1 MLNSI
6 LPFTPEV
13 AEEVGGY
20 CLKHTNDVPQ
30 MMREVW
36 DYTAKS
42 FKDAD
47 KMSSPIQGSWMIFL
61 AQDRKPRRILEIGT
75 YSGYSALAWY
85 EGTKATQ
92 AEIITLE
99 LSPEMIAAA
108 RSVFDKYNVNDRVTL
123 IEGPAAE
130 SLKMLTG
137 TFDLI
142 FVDANKDGYEGYINT
157 ILNQNLLS
165 QDGVIMCDN
174 VFARGMT
181 ISTSSNP
188 TLSDSVRPY
197 WTACGKA
204 LRQFNNAVIE
214 DPRVD
219 VVMLPVFD
227 GVSFIKLKDQQM
239 EQVVNGHEATYSNRT
254 NLVT

>member
-6 LPFTPEV
+6 LPFSPEV
-13 AEEVGGY
+13 AKEVSEY
-20 CLKHTNDVPQ
+20 CLKYTNGVPQ
-30 MMREVW
+30 MMEEVW
-36 DYTAKS
+36 SYTAKS

-108 RSVFDKYNVNDRVTL
+108 RGIFDKYNVNDRVTL
-123 IEGPAAE
+123 IEGPADE
-130 SLKMLTG
+130 SLKTLEG

-142 FVDANKDGYEGYINT
+142 FVDANKDGYEGYVNT
-157 ILNQNLLS
+157 ILERNLLS
-165 QDGVIMCDN
+165 KNGLIMCDN

-181 ISTSSNP
+181 ISPEFNP
-188 TLSDSVRPY
+188 TLPDSVRPY

-239 EQVVNGHEATYSNRT
+239 ENGQGVTNSNGATF
-254 NLVT
+254 

>member
-13 AEEVGGY
+13 AEEVSEY
-20 CLKHTNDVPQ
+20 CLKHTNAAPQ
-30 MMREVW
+30 TMNEVW

-61 AQDRKPRRILEIGT
+61 AQDRKPKRILEIGT

-108 RSVFDKYNVNDRVTL
+108 RSVFDKYNVNDRITL

-130 SLKMLTG
+130 S
-137 TFDLI
+137 
-142 FVDANKDGYEGYINT
+142 
-157 ILNQNLLS
+157 
-165 QDGVIMCDN
+165 
-174 VFARGMT
+174 
-181 ISTSSNP
+181 
-188 TLSDSVRPY
+188 
-197 WTACGKA
+197 
-204 LRQFNNAVIE
+204 
-214 DPRVD
+214 
-219 VVMLPVFD
+219 
-227 GVSFIKLKDQQM
+227 
-239 EQVVNGHEATYSNRT
+239 
-254 NLVT
+254 

>member
-13 AEEVGGY
+13 AEEVSDY
-20 CLKHTNDVPQ
+20 CLKHTNGVPR
-30 MMREVW
+30 MMEEVW
-36 DYTAKS
+36 EYTAKS

-123 IEGPAAE
+123 IEGPADE
-130 SLKMLTG
+130 SLKTLEG

-142 FVDANKDGYEGYINT
+142 FVDANKDGYEGYVNT
-157 ILNQNLLS
+157 ILARNLLS
-165 QDGVIMCDN
+165 KNGLIMCDN

-181 ISTSSNP
+181 ISTASNP
-188 TLSDSVRPY
+188 TLPDSVRPY

-227 GVSFIKLKDQQM
+227 GVSLIKLKDRKV
-239 EQVVNGHEATYSNRT
+239 ENGQGGTHSNGATF
-254 NLVT
+254 

>member
-6 LPFTPEV
+6 LPFSPEV
-13 AEEVGGY
+13 AKEVSEY
-20 CLKHTNDVPQ
+20 CLKHTNGVPQ
-30 MMREVW
+30 MMEEVW
-36 DYTAKS
+36 SYTAKS

-108 RSVFDKYNVNDRVTL
+108 RGIFDKLKTL
-123 IEGPAAE
+123 E
-130 SLKMLTG
+130 G

-142 FVDANKDGYEGYINT
+142 FVDANKDGYEGYVNT
-157 ILNQNLLS
+157 ILERNLLS
-165 QDGVIMCDN
+165 KNGLIMCDN

-181 ISTSSNP
+181 ISPEFNP
-188 TLSDSVRPY
+188 TLPDSVRPY

-239 EQVVNGHEATYSNRT
+239 ENGQGVTNSNGATF
-254 NLVT
+254 